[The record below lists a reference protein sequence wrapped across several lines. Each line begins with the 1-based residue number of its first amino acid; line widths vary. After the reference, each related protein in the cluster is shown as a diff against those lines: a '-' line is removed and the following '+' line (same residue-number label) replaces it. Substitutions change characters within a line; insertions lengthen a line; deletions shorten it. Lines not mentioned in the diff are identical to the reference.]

1 MAVLLLADFHRC
13 DTLTMLTARD
23 AKAEP
28 VYGTAWIQGLKFT
41 EKTASEHYLDPISGE
56 PFMRFTPEG
65 TALATE

>member
-1 MAVLLLADFHRC
+1 
-13 DTLTMLTARD
+13 MLTARD